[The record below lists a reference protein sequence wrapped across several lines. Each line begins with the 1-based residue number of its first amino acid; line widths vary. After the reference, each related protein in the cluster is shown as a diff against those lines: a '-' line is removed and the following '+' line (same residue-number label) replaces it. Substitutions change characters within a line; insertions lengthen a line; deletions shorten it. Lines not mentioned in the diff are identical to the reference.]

1 VISNAKSRNGNIYPY
16 FVCAGRH
23 RKATPCTRSAVLLD
37 DAERLVIDY
46 YQHNIQIPGHIREQ
60 LRGMLAT
67 EFDHLLASSEAEL
80 TELTGRRDQL
90 EAEQTKLLHAYYA
103 DAIALLDPVMHDRA
117 RTWADD
123 PAAYAG
129 SLSTREPI
137 SLVPGLNFDDL
148 VRPEGIEP
156 SACGLKDRCSLAP
169 RREPLTTELRA
180 RAMDVCATR
189 RCYEH
194 NILSV
199 HAPHAR
205 SACRAPAPQG
215 VSTILSASRRSYT
228 A

>member
-1 VISNAKSRNGNIYPY
+1 MGSRGS
-16 FVCAGRH
+16 GRY
-23 RKATPCTRSAVLLD
+23 A
-37 DAERLVIDY
+37 
-46 YQHNIQIPGHIREQ
+46 
-60 LRGMLAT
+60 AT
-67 EFDHLLASSEAEL
+67 EPIRRRYVCCPTACYARPTGHHVGWSNGSLRVRFSGGRDEARFGGVRCRVLQPLPQPQAFVSSRRARYDGANIDITLEGVPRSTFTIPRDTLLEGG
-80 TELTGRRDQL
+80 TGLIQRIENRVSG
-90 EAEQTKLLHAYYA
+90 
-103 DAIALLDPVMHDRA
+103 IPALLDHARA
-117 RTWADD
+117 DLT
-123 PAAYAG
+123 AAQQ
-129 SLSTREPI
+129 TI
-137 SLVPGLNFDDL
+137 FDDL

-199 HAPHAR
+199 PTPHAR
-205 SACRAPAPQG
+205 HRCARRQPQG